1 MRRLALSLSAALYL
15 TALAPAARAAEAD
28 PKALALQ
35 ARAVFKKYCIE
46 CHHGEGSEGGN
57 FDVLRVATL
66 TVKRE
71 RKPPLVVPGKSAES
85 YLYAEKLAK
94 GKMPP
99 DYIRDKDQRPTEADI
114 ATIKNWIDAG
124 APEAPAAEKRTFV
137 SQKVVQIAIRDH
149 LRAAGKEQ
157 VKFLRFFTLTHLY
170 NNPRVPDGDLPV
182 YRAALSK
189 AINSLSWKSD
199 IVVPKAVDK
208 EQTVFVIDVR
218 DLDWD
223 KGNLWREILK
233 EYPYGLSYGNH
244 SDPEMRKLQDEIN
257 ERANCELVDVRADWF
272 IATATR
278 PPLYNTLLR
287 LPKNA
292 RDLEKA
298 LKVDFETNFLNDK
311 LARAGFITSGVSGQ
325 NRLVERHAALHGAYW
340 KSYDFKKEN
349 ERDDL
354 LRFPLGPHFA
364 KNPYRDQA
372 FVHDGGEIIFH
383 LPNQLNGYLLVDGKD
398 NRIDAGPIAVVSD
411 PLKTSGTNE
420 IVAGLSCMACHKHG
434 VFPLP
439 KDVIRDGKAVFGEA
453 DKKVRRLYPEQAEM
467 DKLAKKDTE
476 RFLKALEEAAGPFLK
491 VGADKDK
498 PITDFTE
505 PVGEIA
511 RLYRLVDLDLTMV
524 ACELDLEDP
533 KVLLTKLGEKKV
545 KELKLGSLLKEGGV
559 IKRAEWERVGATS
572 QLQRVARELER
583 GTPLKL
589 Q

>member
-1 MRRLALSLSAALYL
+1 MRRLAISLAAALCL
-15 TALAPAARAAEAD
+15 TSLAPAARAAEAD

-35 ARAVFKKYCIE
+35 ARAVFKNYCIE

-66 TVKRE
+66 TPKRE

-99 DYIRDKDQRPTEADI
+99 DYIRDKDQRPTEADV
-114 ATIKNWIDAG
+114 AVIKAWIDAG
-124 APEAPAAEKRTFV
+124 APEAPAAEKRAFV
-137 SQKVVQIAIRDH
+137 SQKAVLTAIRDH
-149 LRAAGKEQ
+149 LRAADREQ
-157 VKFLRFFTLTHLY
+157 VRHLRFFTLTHLY
-170 NNPRVPDGDLPV
+170 NNPRVPDADLPV
-182 YRAALSK
+182 YRGALSK
-189 AINSLSWKSD
+189 AINSLSWKPGV
-199 IVVPKAVDK
+199 VVPRAVDK

-223 KGNLWREILK
+223 KGNLWREVLK
-233 EYPYGLSYGNH
+233 EYPYGLSYGSH
-244 SDPEMRKLQDEIN
+244 ADPEMAKLQDEIN
-257 ERANCELVDVRADWF
+257 ERAHCELVDVRADWF
-272 IATATR
+272 VATATR
-278 PPLYNTLLR
+278 PPLYHTLLR

-298 LKVDFETNFLNDK
+298 LNVDVEHNFLNDK

-325 NRLVERHAALHGAYW
+325 NRLVERHDASYGAYW
-340 KSYDFKKEN
+340 KSYDFKKDN
-349 ERDDL
+349 ARDDL
-354 LRFPLGPHFA
+354 LRFPLGPQFA
-364 KNPYRDQA
+364 KNPHRDQA

-398 NRIDAGPIAVVSD
+398 NRIDVGPIAVVSD

-420 IVAGLSCMACHKHG
+420 IVTGLSCMACHKHG

-439 KDVIRDGKAVFGEA
+439 KDVVRDGKGVFGEA
-453 DKKVRRLYPEQAEM
+453 DKKVRRLYPEQAAM
-467 DKLAKKDTE
+467 DKLARKDTD
-476 RFLKALEEAAGPFLK
+476 RFLRALEEAAGPFLK

-524 ACELDLEDP
+524 ACELDVENP
-533 KVLLTKLGEKKV
+533 KDLLTNLGEKRV
-545 KELKLGSLLKEGGV
+545 RELKLGALLKEGGV
-559 IKRAEWERVGATS
+559 VKRAEWERVGATS
-572 QLQRVARELER
+572 LQQRVARELER
-583 GTPLKL
+583 GTPLQL
-589 Q
+589 P